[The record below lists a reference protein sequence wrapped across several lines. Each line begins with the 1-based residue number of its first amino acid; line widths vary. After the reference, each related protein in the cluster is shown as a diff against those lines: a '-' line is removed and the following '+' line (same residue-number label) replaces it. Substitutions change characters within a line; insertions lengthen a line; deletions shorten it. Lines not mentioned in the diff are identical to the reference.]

1 MRAAWRVSH
10 DRRAVHHKTQ
20 KIINAG
26 GVAWRSILSR
36 RAVSGQMPR
45 FYKQA
50 REMKGKLNYHDLES
64 FQTNKRSLN
73 KHEQLPL
80 PGVLASTIPNEF
92 FLVSQSSP
100 LCLHSN
106 SLSGLQFLRTP

>member
-64 FQTNKRSLN
+64 FQTNKRSLTSMN
-73 KHEQLPL
+73 
-80 PGVLASTIPNEF
+80 N
-92 FLVSQSSP
+92 SP
-100 LCLHSN
+100 YL
-106 SLSGLQFLRTP
+106 